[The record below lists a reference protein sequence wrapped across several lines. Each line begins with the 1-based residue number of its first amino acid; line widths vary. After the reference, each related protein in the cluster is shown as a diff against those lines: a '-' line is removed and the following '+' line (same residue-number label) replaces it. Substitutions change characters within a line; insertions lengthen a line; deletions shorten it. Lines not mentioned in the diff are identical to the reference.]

1 MQDAPDFRCIPPTN
15 ILRASLHVRIKSIQ
29 IAERRIGRVSK
40 MNACISA
47 IQNGSRAR
55 GAVSGLKLQ
64 RSHVAP
70 VVRFGEQRSAR
81 ASTRPSTTGSAG
93 TQAICP
99 CASAYGGLFQPKRV
113 LHNHVAPVLRSAEQR
128 SARAST
134 QPAATRAIRT
144 YAHMVTRRF
153 APRDGLHL
161 LVRAYVFTETLRRAA
176 QREGVDMTA
185 CHGLGVYTGGCGR
198 SVSPYGGLPEPK
210 RLLRILL
217 LRRSVSPKWLP
228 YGQI

>member
-1 MQDAPDFRCIPPTN
+1 
-15 ILRASLHVRIKSIQ
+15 LHVRIKSHQ
-29 IAERRIGRVSK
+29 IAERRIGRASK
-40 MNACISA
+40 TNACISA
-47 IQNGSRAR
+47 IQISSRAR
-55 GAVSGLKLQ
+55 GAVSGLKFQ

-70 VVRFGEQRSAR
+70 AVRFGEQRSAR

-99 CASAYGGLFQPKRV
+99 CASACGGLFQPKRV
-113 LHNHVAPVLRSAEQR
+113 LPNHVAPVLRSAEQR

-134 QPAATRAIRT
+134 RPAATRAIRT

-161 LVRAYVFTETLRRAA
+161 LVRAYGFTKTLRQAA
-176 QREGVDMTA
+176 QREGVGMTA
-185 CHGLGVYTGGCGR
+185 YHGLGVYIGGCGR

-210 RLLRILL
+210 RHLRILF
-217 LRRSVSPKWLP
+217 LRRSVSPEWLP
-228 YGQI
+228 YGQN